1 MPSPRARPRQ
11 RARRRFGSLAA
22 VAILVSVL
30 VGLVIGR
37 AGVEPPQRPGEDARR
52 IQAPAPTA
60 RGAVSAAI
68 AYLDALTW
76 DVLIDDARRRRAIRA
91 RATTAAATELDAELA
106 APAEALRG
114 AVTRPP
120 VVARS
125 AFLGYRIARFDE
137 HRASVRV
144 WGVALFGTGAYEPT
158 TQWSTSDIGLVWSRD
173 RWLVDG
179 IRSRGGPSPDSP
191 VSALARRARDF
202 REVRHVP

>member
-1 MPSPRARPRQ
+1 VAV
-11 RARRRFGSLAA
+11 LA
-22 VAILVSVL
+22 SVV

-37 AGVEPPQRPGEDARR
+37 ASIQPAQRPHDDTRR
-52 IQAPAPTA
+52 TQASAPTA
-60 RGAVSAAI
+60 RGAVRAAI
-68 AYLDALTW
+68 AYLDALAW

-91 RATTAAATELDAELA
+91 RATPAAVAELDAELA

-125 AFLGYRIARFDE
+125 AVLGYRIPRFDDR
-137 HRASVRV
+137 RASIRV

-173 RWLVDG
+173 RWLVEG
-179 IRSRGGPSPDSP
+179 IRSHGGPSPDSP
-191 VSALARRARDF
+191 VRALARHARDF